1 MENILAAMRN
11 NFCQNNSIGENKSK
25 DVLAQMKSNFCDKS
39 KSKAVRKVKKQNGKV
54 NKPAEELEL
63 MVKVKEEP
71 VSDDENDKNENE
83 ETIAIDHTNCLE
95 EPTKGKAKESENLPL
110 LSENLIKNEVISLN
124 IEEEKESNCYMQQIK
139 QENNN
144 DEKEVHTKSDI

>member
-1 MENILAAMRN
+1 
-11 NFCQNNSIGENKSK
+11 
-25 DVLAQMKSNFCDKS
+25 
-39 KSKAVRKVKKQNGKV
+39 
-54 NKPAEELEL
+54 

-144 DEKEVHTKSDI
+144 DEKEVHTKSDIDNAAEVSNDIVKSEELVVAWTDNQNDNSGSNDLPDFRDEIVSALKYE